1 METTVVHRACPAGQ
15 ALAAALTRPEAYG
28 DGAAPVELRETHI
41 SWVFL
46 VGDRAYK
53 LKKPVTLPFVDY
65 GTVERRRAMCEEEVR
80 LNRRLAPDIYL
91 GTRAVV
97 PTADGVTLAPTGAP
111 DAIDHVVEMR
121 RFDEARTLGAR
132 VTHGGEYYP
141 ALVAVGRRL
150 AAFHAEADAPAGNH
164 ATAALHAAFA
174 ENFDTLLAQSP
185 DHEFAGRVAALARF
199 TEAFFTSRRSELEA
213 RAAAGRVRDGHGD
226 LRAEHVLLAHG
237 VEVVDCLEFDPAL
250 RIVDVG
256 CDLAFLLMDL
266 EALGS
271 PAAARAVLD
280 GYRRA
285 GGDPGDDALLAFF
298 SVYRALVRAK
308 VALVRAG
315 QSPDRPRLVAYAHAR
330 IGLAEHFAWRSRQ
343 PGLIIFAGLSAT
355 GKTRLASAL
364 STRSGLRHLNS
375 DPVRKRLLG
384 LAPAARAGAAAY
396 GESFNRRTYT
406 ELGRLA
412 RQELEHGRGVLVDAT
427 FRRAADRGSF
437 LDALGGLPEASLVV
451 ECRAPAGVR
460 LERARRRS
468 GEASAV
474 SDADAEVVR
483 LQREDAGLL
492 DELPPARH
500 ITVRTDRPPAE
511 VLDDLAALLDA
522 RLARSVVRRSGA
534 AGSCGLPVRRP
545 GVASASQL
553 REKGPS

>member
-1 METTVVHRACPAGQ
+1 MATADHRVSSAGGALVT
-15 ALAAALTRPEAYG
+15 ALARPEAFG
-28 DGAAPVELRETHI
+28 GRDETVELRETHI

-46 VGDRAYK
+46 IGDRAYK

-65 GTVERRRAMCEEEVR
+65 GSAERRRAMCEEEVR
-80 LNRRLAPDIYL
+80 LNRRLAPRVYL

-97 PTADGVTLAPTGAP
+97 PTADGVALAPAGAA

-150 AAFHAEADAPAGNH
+150 AAFHAEADAPEGTE

-185 DHEFAGRVAALARF
+185 DHEFACQVAALARF
-199 TEAFFTSRRSELEA
+199 TEAFFASRRRELEA
-213 RAAAGRVRDGHGD
+213 RTAAGRVRDGHGD
-226 LRAEHVLLAHG
+226 LRAEHVLLEHG
-237 VEVVDCLEFDPAL
+237 VEIVDCLEFDPAL
-250 RIVDVG
+250 RTVDAG

-271 PAAARAVLD
+271 PTAARAVLD
-280 GYRRA
+280 GYRGA

-315 QSPDRPRLVAYAHAR
+315 QSADRARLIEYARARVA
-330 IGLAEHFAWRSRQ
+330 LAERFAWRARR
-343 PGLIIFAGLSAT
+343 PGLVIFAGLSAT

-364 STRSGLRHLNS
+364 ATRSGLRHLNS

-384 LAPAARAGAAAY
+384 LAPAARAGATAY
-396 GESFNRRTYT
+396 AESFNRRTYA

-412 RQELEHGRGVLVDAT
+412 RQELDRSGAVLVDAT
-427 FRRAADRGSF
+427 FRRPADRAAF
-437 LDALGGLPEASLVV
+437 LGEFDGLPDTSVLV
-451 ECRAPAGVR
+451 ECRAPARVR

-468 GEASAV
+468 GEAGAV

-483 LQREDAGLL
+483 RQSEDPNLI
-492 DELPPARH
+492 DDLPPARH
-500 ITVRTDRPPAE
+500 VTLRTDRPPAE

-522 RLARSVVRRSGA
+522 RLARRD
-534 AGSCGLPVRRP
+534 P
-545 GVASASQL
+545 
-553 REKGPS
+553 